1 MALSSDEFTFFNETE
16 SSQDDFPLSALECY
30 CAAAIIIFFCISL
43 SGNSF
48 LMWVIRK
55 EQAWKITPDILLLQL
70 TISNLCITVTLPFEA
85 CNLLRSWI
93 FGEWVCGFMTAVY
106 YLGLYAS
113 ILILTVM
120 SLHYYFSFVQVSR
133 LCAQVSRKCGVLIT
147 SILVWLVCAAAS
159 IKQFMYTEVIF
170 EVQLCL
176 FEWTQARVYTEFC
189 LFFLIPFLI
198 TTFCHVHM
206 WIMMKQGKINRQQL
220 PSKVIL
226 GITFGTFLCL
236 TPLHVC
242 DSVMSFI
249 IWGFVKHAHAVMEA
263 LHLSWFILYPLSQF
277 CCCLS
282 PLFHIIGA
290 QSFRRYLP
298 MLRNPLSQSRDVSND
313 GSSVAFISLK
323 NTEEIWICDA

>member
-1 MALSSDEFTFFNETE
+1 MALSSDEFTLFNETE

-48 LMWVIRK
+48 LMWVLRK

-93 FGEWVCGFMTAVY
+93 FGEWACGFMTAVY

-189 LFFLIPFLI
+189 LFFPHSFPYHYILSCPHVDNDETGQDKQAATAFKSDFRDNFWDFSLFDSSARPRLCNVTYNLGFCETRTCSDGSIALFL
-198 TTFCHVHM
+198 V
-206 WIMMKQGKINRQQL
+206 
-220 PSKVIL
+220 
-226 GITFGTFLCL
+226 
-236 TPLHVC
+236 
-242 DSVMSFI
+242 
-249 IWGFVKHAHAVMEA
+249 
-263 LHLSWFILYPLSQF
+263 YPLSSVSV
-277 CCCLS
+277 L
-282 PLFHIIGA
+282 L
-290 QSFRRYLP
+290 LP
-298 MLRNPLSQSRDVSND
+298 
-313 GSSVAFISLK
+313 
-323 NTEEIWICDA
+323 